1 MSGNLE
7 LEITPPRIDQIRLPI
22 LDQRSLTLN
31 VLRLDQ
37 IHPLVTGNKW
47 FKLKRNIAH
56 IQQKGFTRVLSFG
69 GAYSNHIRTLAGVG
83 KILNVETIGI
93 IRGELAEPLNPVLE
107 FAQEQG
113 MLLHSIDRAS
123 YRQKYKDKL
132 LDKLRSRFGDFYL
145 LPEGGSNELAVK
157 GCEAL
162 AHFVPKV
169 PDQSGSCVA
178 LPCGTGATMGGLV
191 RGLAYR
197 REVTVLGFSVLKAP
211 GYLAAEVARWI
222 HAVPCKQPPAWR
234 VIDDY
239 HCGGYA
245 KSNAELA
252 AFMDFWEAN
261 SNIPLEPVYTG
272 KMFYGLFKLIESGY
286 YPEGTEILAIHTGGL
301 H

>member
-7 LEITPPRIDQIRLPI
+7 LEIAPPRIDEIRLPI
-22 LDQRSLTLN
+22 LDQRSLMLN

-47 FKLKRNIAH
+47 FKLKRNIAY
-56 IQQKGFTRVLSFG
+56 IQEKGFTRVLSFG

-83 KILNVETIGI
+83 KILNIETIGI

-162 AHFVPKV
+162 AQFVPKV
-169 PDQSGSCVA
+169 SDQSGSCVA
-178 LPCGTGATMGGLV
+178 LPCGTGATMAGLV

-211 GYLAAEVARWI
+211 GHLAAEVARWI
-222 HAVPCKQPPAWR
+222 HAVSCKQPPAWR
-234 VIDDY
+234 PF
-239 HCGGYA
+239 
-245 KSNAELA
+245 A
-252 AFMDFWEAN
+252 AFVSLRFN
-261 SNIPLEPVYTG
+261 SKDSAGNSSIR
-272 KMFYGLFKLIESGY
+272 I
-286 YPEGTEILAIHTGGL
+286 
-301 H
+301 